1 MNLRQLIEK
10 FYILEEQEKLFDA
23 EMTDEA
29 EDQLMALEEPYKSR
43 ITTAIQTFEIIGTK
57 YKNINKLGNGLFEIK
72 PQDVRAYFKYHPDR
86 RRIIIIGFVCL
97 KKSQK
102 APRQNIKQAHKN
114 IQNSLFLENKKQ

>member
-10 FYILEEQEKLFDA
+10 FYILEEQEKLFVA
-23 EMTDEA
+23 EYTEEA
-29 EDQLMALEEPYKSR
+29 EKQLYALENPYRER
-43 ITTAIQTFEIIGTK
+43 ITTAIEIFEGIGTK
-57 YKNINKLGNGLFEIK
+57 YKNIHDLGNGLFEIK

-102 APRQNIKQAHKN
+102 APKQNIKQAHKN
-114 IQNSLFLENKKQ
+114 IDNYINNERTK

>member
-10 FYILEEQEKLFDA
+10 FYILEEQEKLFVA
-23 EMTDEA
+23 EYTEEA
-29 EDQLMALEEPYKSR
+29 EKQLYALENPYRER
-43 ITTAIQTFEIIGTK
+43 ITTAIEIFEGIGTK
-57 YKNINKLGNGLFEIK
+57 YKNINDLGNGLFEIK

-102 APRQNIKQAHKN
+102 APKQNIKQAHKN
-114 IQNSLFLENKKQ
+114 IDNYINNERTK

>member
-10 FYILEEQEKLFDA
+10 FYILEEQEKLFVA
-23 EMTDEA
+23 EYTEEA
-29 EDQLMALEEPYKSR
+29 EKQLYALENPYRER
-43 ITTAIQTFEIIGTK
+43 ITTAIEIFEGIGTK
-57 YKNINKLGNGLFEIK
+57 YKNINDLGNGLFEIK

-102 APRQNIKQAHKN
+102 APKQNIKQAHKN
-114 IQNSLFLENKKQ
+114 IDNYVNNERTK

>member
-10 FYILEEQEKLFDA
+10 FYILEEQEKLFVA
-23 EMTDEA
+23 EYTDEA
-29 EDQLMALEEPYKSR
+29 EKQLYALEYLYRER
-43 ITTAIQTFEIIGTK
+43 ITTAIEIFEGIGTK
-57 YKNINKLGNGLFEIK
+57 YKNINDLGNGLFEIK

-102 APRQNIKQAHKN
+102 APKQNIKQAHKN
-114 IQNSLFLENKKQ
+114 IDNYVNNERTK